1 VARVARRTL
10 RPAERV
16 AFFRCLGRAYG
27 LVGGL
32 ALALALVS
40 GAVLLSGHPWD
51 GQVTAATVV
60 AGCLVAVTVAGVV
73 QARRMTRLRHRALGN
88 PGDPRLARQVRREA
102 ITAAILSALIAA
114 LSLALLALGALL
126 AG

>member
-1 VARVARRTL
+1 
-10 RPAERV
+10 
-16 AFFRCLGRAYG
+16 
-27 LVGGL
+27 
-32 ALALALVS
+32 
-40 GAVLLSGHPWD
+40 VLLSRHPRD
-51 GQVTAATVV
+51 GQVTAAT
-60 AGCLVAVTVAGVV
+60 AGAGSLVAVTVAGVV

-102 ITAAILSALIAA
+102 ITAAILRALIAA